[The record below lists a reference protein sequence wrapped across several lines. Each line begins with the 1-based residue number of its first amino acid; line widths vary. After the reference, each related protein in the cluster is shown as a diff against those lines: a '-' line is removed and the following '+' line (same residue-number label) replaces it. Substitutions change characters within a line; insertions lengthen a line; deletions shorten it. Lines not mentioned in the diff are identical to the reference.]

1 MATQLIQLSFH
12 LFPFLFRERRITSS
26 PFSLVMNSG
35 SVDFL
40 GRHRASRFLA
50 YLRGSRLFGDGLLL
64 L

>member
-12 LFPFLFRERRITSS
+12 LFPFLFRERRIS